1 MSPDVSPGVSPEA
14 SPDVRE
20 VELIS
25 ARIWYGG
32 LVGGLLPVLLLGFLY
47 SALAD
52 RTVFALWALVSGA
65 LWVVLLRQG
74 MAAGWPGGRLTGCLL
89 LLLAACFAVFANLE
103 SAHEKILDLGFRA
116 VFPAVYHPLATRPV
130 TAGVLAAL
138 LGVAGVGALIPALI
152 RQNAEEKK

>member
-1 MSPDVSPGVSPEA
+1 VSPIA
-14 SPDVRE
+14 RE
-20 VELIS
+20 GKPVS

-52 RTVFALWALVSGA
+52 RTVFALWALVAGT

-74 MAAGWPGGRLTGCLL
+74 MAAGWPGDRLTGALL

-116 VFPAVYHPLATRPV
+116 VFPAAYHPLATRPV
-130 TAGVLAAL
+130 TAGVLAAV
-138 LGVAGVGALIPALI
+138 LGSAGAGALVPALI
-152 RQNAEEKK
+152 RRKAEEEK

>member
-1 MSPDVSPGVSPEA
+1 VSPSAGSRVSGVEP
-14 SPDVRE
+14 V
-20 VELIS
+20 S

-32 LVGGLLPVLLLGFLY
+32 LLGGLLPVLLLGFLY

-65 LWVVLLRQG
+65 LWVGLLRQG
-74 MAAGWPGGRLTGCLL
+74 VAAGWPGDRLTGALL
-89 LLLAACFAVFANLE
+89 LLLAACFTVFAVLE

-116 VFPAVYHPLATRPV
+116 VFPAAYHPLATQPV

-138 LGVAGVGALIPALI
+138 LGAAGAGSLVPALI
-152 RQNAEEKK
+152 RRKAEE

>member
-1 MSPDVSPGVSPEA
+1 VSPIASDGEA
-14 SPDVRE
+14 V
-20 VELIS
+20 S

-32 LVGGLLPVLLLGFLY
+32 LVGGLLPILLLGFLY

-52 RTVFALWALVSGA
+52 RTVFALWALVAGT

-74 MAAGWPGGRLTGCLL
+74 MAAGWPGDRLTGALL
-89 LLLAACFAVFANLE
+89 LLLAACLAVFADLE

-130 TAGVLAAL
+130 TAGMLAAV
-138 LGVAGVGALIPALI
+138 LGSAGAGALVPALI
-152 RQNAEEKK
+152 RRNAEEKK

>member
-1 MSPDVSPGVSPEA
+1 VSPIA
-14 SPDVRE
+14 RDVGA
-20 VELIS
+20 VS

-32 LVGGLLPVLLLGFLY
+32 LIGGLLPVLLLGFLY

-65 LWVVLLRQG
+65 LWVALLRQG
-74 MAAGWPGGRLTGCLL
+74 LAGGWPGDRLTGALL
-89 LLLAACFAVFANLE
+89 LLLAACFAVFAVLE

-116 VFPAVYHPLATRPV
+116 VFPAVYHPLATQPV

-138 LGVAGVGALIPALI
+138 LGAAGGGALVPALI
-152 RQNAEEKK
+152 RNAEEKK

>member
-1 MSPDVSPGVSPEA
+1 VSPGTSDVEA
-14 SPDVRE
+14 V
-20 VELIS
+20 S

-32 LVGGLLPVLLLGFLY
+32 LLGGLLPVLLLGFLY

-65 LWVVLLRQG
+65 LWVTLLRQG
-74 MAAGWPGGRLTGCLL
+74 MAAGWPGDRLTGALL
-89 LLLAACFAVFANLE
+89 LLLAACFAVFAVLE

-130 TAGVLAAL
+130 SAGVLAAV
-138 LGVAGVGALIPALI
+138 LGAAGAGALVPALI
-152 RQNAEEKK
+152 RQSTEERK

>member
-1 MSPDVSPGVSPEA
+1 MSPTAGPDMRDTEA
-14 SPDVRE
+14 V
-20 VELIS
+20 S

-32 LVGGLLPVLLLGFLY
+32 LVAGLLPVLLLGFLY

-52 RTVFALWALVSGA
+52 RTVFALWALVAGT

-74 MAAGWPGGRLTGCLL
+74 LAAGWPGDRLTGALL

-103 SAHEKILDLGFRA
+103 AAHEKILDLGFRA

-130 TAGVLAAL
+130 SAGVLAAI
-138 LGVAGVGALIPALI
+138 LGSAGAGALVPALI
-152 RQNAEEKK
+152 RRKAEEKK